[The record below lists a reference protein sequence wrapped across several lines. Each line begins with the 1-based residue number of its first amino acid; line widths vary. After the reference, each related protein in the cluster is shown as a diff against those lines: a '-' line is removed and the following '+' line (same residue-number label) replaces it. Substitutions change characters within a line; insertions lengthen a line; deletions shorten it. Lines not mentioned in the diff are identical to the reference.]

1 MANRFGSAI
10 GLLAGVLAFAGVGL
24 AGAQELPKL
33 PALDKTLKPEQ
44 TAIVVVDF
52 QNSFAEPKGEHYPRL
67 EKQFKETNMIENSLN
82 LVKQARALGIPVIH
96 VIEGYSN
103 DYSELD
109 WGNGADFH
117 RSQILRQAWKSTA
130 WMSQLYEPMKDD
142 KDLVLKDRKTL
153 SGFGGNGLDTIL
165 KSRGIRNVA
174 VMGFTAD
181 VCVYATAV
189 AAYDLGYR
197 VFSLTDAMVAADSAL
212 TKEMLRYSFPKISR
226 AMTTKEF
233 LGMFPAREASAT
245 TGGK

>member
-1 MANRFGSAI
+1 LGAML
-10 GLLAGVLAFAGVGL
+10 GLAWTGL

-33 PALDKTLKPEQ
+33 PALDKTLKAEQ
-44 TAIVVVDF
+44 TAIIVVDF
-52 QNSFAEPKGEHYPRL
+52 QNSFTEPKGEHYPRL
-67 EKQFKETNMIENSLN
+67 EKQFKETNMIENSLA
-82 LVKQARALGIPVIH
+82 LVKQARALGIPVIQ
-96 VIEGYSN
+96 VIEGYTK
-103 DYSELD
+103 DYNELD

-117 RSQILRQAWKSTA
+117 RSQILRQAWKSDA
-130 WMSQLYEPMKDD
+130 WMSQLYEPMKDA

-174 VMGFTAD
+174 VIGFTAD

-189 AAYDLGYR
+189 AGYDLGYR
-197 VFSLTDAMVAADSAL
+197 VFALTDAMVAADAAL

-226 AMTTKEF
+226 TMTTKEF
-233 LGMFPAREASAT
+233 LAMFPAREASST

>member
-1 MANRFGSAI
+1 MRTS
-10 GLLAGVLAFAGVGL
+10 LAVSVALATGWIVAGA
-24 AGAQELPKL
+24 AGAQDLPKL
-33 PALDKTLKPEQ
+33 PALDKTLKAEQ

-52 QNSFAEPKGEHYPRL
+52 QNSFADPKGEHYPRL
-67 EKQFKETNMIENSLN
+67 EKQFKDTNMIENSIAVL
-82 LVKQARALGIPVIH
+82 KQARALGVQVVH

-103 DYSELD
+103 DYHELD

-130 WMSQLYEPMKDD
+130 WMTQLYQPVTGD
-142 KDLVLKDRKTL
+142 KDIVLPDRKTL

-189 AAYDLGYR
+189 SAFDLGYR
-197 VFSLTDAMVAADSAL
+197 VFSLTDAMVAADAPL
-212 TKEMLRYSFPKISR
+212 TKEMLRYSYPKISR
-226 AMTTKEF
+226 AMTTKDF
-233 LGMFPAREASAT
+233 LGMFPAHSASAT
-245 TGGK
+245 TGAHQ

>member
-1 MANRFGSAI
+1 MRTSLAVTMA
-10 GLLAGVLAFAGVGL
+10 LAAGWLVAGA
-24 AGAQELPKL
+24 AGAQQLPKL
-33 PALDKTLKPEQ
+33 PPLDKTLKPEQ

-52 QNSFAEPKGEHYPRL
+52 QNSFADPKGEHYPRL
-67 EKQFKETNMIENSLN
+67 EKQFRDSHMIDNSIEVL
-82 LVKQARALGIPVIH
+82 KQARAAGVQVIH
-96 VIEGYSN
+96 VIEGYSD
-103 DYSELD
+103 DYHEID

-130 WMSQLYEPMKDD
+130 WMSQLYEPVKDA
-142 KDLVLKDRKTL
+142 KDIVLPDRKTL

-197 VFSLTDAMVAADSAL
+197 VFSLTDAMVAADPAL
-212 TKEMLRYSFPKISR
+212 TKEMMRYSYPKISR
-226 AMTTKEF
+226 AMSTKDF
-233 LGMFPAREASAT
+233 LAMFPARAASAT
-245 TGGK
+245 TTGERQ